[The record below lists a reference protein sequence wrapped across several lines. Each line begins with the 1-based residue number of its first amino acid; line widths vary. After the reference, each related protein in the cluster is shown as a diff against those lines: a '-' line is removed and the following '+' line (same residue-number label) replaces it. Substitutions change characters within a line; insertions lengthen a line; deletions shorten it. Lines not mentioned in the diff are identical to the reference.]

1 MVTVSVKCLNEANGS
16 AGREFRIRFA
26 EATFTLRGDWPCLE
40 MVDQEMAMAVWN
52 PGLERWLDALRG
64 LLLSFP
70 IALFTIAVF
79 TDITYL
85 RTAEVQW
92 TNFSAWLITGA
103 LVFGGLAAAWALISL
118 LLRFR
123 RGDRNPRLVFFALLA
138 VMWVLGL
145 VNAFKHSQ
153 DAWSSVGAFGLILSI
168 LCSLLAMAAGVMAF
182 SGLHTREIAR

>member
-1 MVTVSVKCLNEANGS
+1 
-16 AGREFRIRFA
+16 
-26 EATFTLRGDWPCLE
+26 
-40 MVDQEMAMAVWN
+40 MAVWN